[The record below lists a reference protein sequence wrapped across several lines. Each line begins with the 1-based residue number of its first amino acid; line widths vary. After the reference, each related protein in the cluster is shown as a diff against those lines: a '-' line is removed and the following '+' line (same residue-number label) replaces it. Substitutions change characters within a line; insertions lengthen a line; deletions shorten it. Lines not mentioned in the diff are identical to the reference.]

1 MKICFYPDK
10 GEQKLIF
17 ETYSDCVPNIGDTIF
32 IRSLCYIVVKK
43 TFYYNKVTT
52 CCILSLDK
60 AEIEKD
66 ETEKIK
72 I

>member
-1 MKICFYPDK
+1 MKIYYYPNT

-17 ETYSDCVPNIGDTIF
+17 ETNHECVPNIGDTI
-32 IRSLCYIVVKK
+32 IIYTSCYIVVKK
-43 TFYYNKVTT
+43 VFYYNKSTI
-52 CCILSLDK
+52 CCLLYLDK
-60 AEIEKD
+60 LDDKL

>member
-1 MKICFYPDK
+1 MKIYYYPNT

-17 ETYSDCVPNIGDTIF
+17 ETGNDCVPNIGDTI
-32 IRSLCYIVVKK
+32 IIYTSCYTVVKK
-43 TFYYNKVTT
+43 VFYYNKSTT
-52 CCILSLDK
+52 CCLLYLDK
-60 AEIEKD
+60 LDDKL

>member
-1 MKICFYPDK
+1 MKIYYYPNT

-17 ETYSDCVPNIGDTIF
+17 ETSTDCVPNIGDTIIVYSF
-32 IRSLCYIVVKK
+32 CYVVVKK
-43 TFYYNKVTT
+43 VFYYNKLTT
-52 CCILSLDK
+52 CCLLYLDK
-60 AEIEKD
+60 LDDKL